1 MRRLAHIRDHQG
13 GAAAAEM
20 ALIVPLV
27 LALIFAMFEGGYYM
41 WSEHKVVKGV
51 RDAARYAGR
60 LDFSKYTC
68 PSTIDATARDQ
79 IKNLTRTG
87 QLSGGT
93 AKVPGW
99 VDSDVTVA
107 VTCASGTGGIYG
119 VVGGN
124 APRVKVSALVVYP
137 SLMGSLGFTSASIN
151 LRAEAESPV
160 MGL

>member
-1 MRRLAHIRDHQG
+1 
-13 GAAAAEM
+13 
-20 ALIVPLV
+20 
-27 LALIFAMFEGGYYM
+27 
-41 WSEHKVVKGV
+41 
-51 RDAARYAGR
+51 
-60 LDFSKYTC
+60 
-68 PSTIDATARDQ
+68 
-79 IKNLTRTG
+79 
-87 QLSGGT
+87 
-93 AKVPGW
+93 VPGW